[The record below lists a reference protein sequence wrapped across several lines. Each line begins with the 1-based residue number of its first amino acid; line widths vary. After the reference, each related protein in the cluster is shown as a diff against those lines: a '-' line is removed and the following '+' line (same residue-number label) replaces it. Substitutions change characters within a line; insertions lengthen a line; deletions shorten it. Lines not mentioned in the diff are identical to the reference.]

1 MDPDRAAPGL
11 RGPDFRCG
19 GTPRHQQEGGIP
31 HLGAVRRLPG
41 RKRDLW
47 GPRYPTRAR
56 RG

>member
-11 RGPDFRCG
+11 RGPDFRWG